1 MWKSPLKNSD
11 TQVEKSLLLNNS
23 TLQHCLD
30 AAYRYLSYR
39 SRSEAEV
46 RQRLRQR
53 GFDTEVV
60 EKTITK
66 LKEQNLIDDLAFAQ
80 FWKENRLSF
89 KPKSKSLINKE
100 LKDKKV
106 AAEIIERVTK
116 DIDDIDNAY
125 KLGCRRMYILA
136 DLDYPDF
143 YRRLSNYLGYRGF
156 SYQVIRDTVAR
167 LWREKEN
174 KRLNCRYR

>member
-1 MWKSPLKNSD
+1 VWKSPLKNSD

-46 RQRLRQR
+46 KQRLRQR
-53 GFDTEVV
+53 GFDTEAV
-60 EKTITK
+60 EKTIAK

-106 AAEIIERVTK
+106 AAEIIEQVTK
-116 DIDDIDNAY
+116 DIDDMDNAY
-125 KLGCRRMYILA
+125 KLGCRRMHILA

-143 YRRLSNYLGYRGF
+143 YRRLSNYLRYRGF
-156 SYQVIRDTVAR
+156 TYEVIKRIVTI
-167 LWREKEN
+167 LWQEKEQ
-174 KRLNCRYR
+174 R